1 MKLLEY
7 TVKISILTIIL
18 GILFKPPG
26 FAAAETIDDHPHFYP
41 YTKVLA
47 EDYHLRLL
55 VDHAES
61 EIMLIFED
69 ITENAVRIMPL
80 KTIAAEV
87 LFPGGETKMV
97 EFKAEK
103 NERKGTHRD
112 AHPVLRL
119 NRRKAGTFVYK
130 ADWIKDSPDFSLIV
144 TFPFQGKDY
153 KFVFD
158 YSTGGDMYPY
168 HMMR

>member
-1 MKLLEY
+1 MKS
-7 TVKISILTIIL
+7 VKSIGIILMLTIL
-18 GILFKPPG
+18 GSFFNSTG
-26 FAAAETIDDHPHFYP
+26 FAAEQTITDHPHFYP

-61 EIMLIFED
+61 EIMFIFED
-69 ITENAVRIMPL
+69 ITEKAVRIMPL
-80 KTIAAEV
+80 KTISAEI

-97 EFKAEK
+97 ELKAEK
-103 NERKGTHRD
+103 DERKGTHRD

-119 NRRKAGTFVYK
+119 SRRKAGTFVYK
-130 ADWIKDSPDFSLIV
+130 ADWIKDSTDFGLIV

>member
-18 GILFKPPG
+18 GIFFNHPG
-26 FAAAETIDDHPHFYP
+26 FAAVQTIDDHPHFYP

-69 ITENAVRIMPL
+69 ITEKAVRIMPL
-80 KTIAAEV
+80 KTISAEV
-87 LFPGGETKMV
+87 IFPGGDTKIV

-103 NERKGTHRD
+103 YKRESTRRD
-112 AHPVLRL
+112 AHPILML
-119 NRRKAGTFVYK
+119 DKRRAGTFVCK
-130 ADWIKDSPDFSLIV
+130 ADWIKDTPDFDLIV
-144 TFPFQGKDY
+144 TFPFQGKEY